1 MITEKDL
8 IEKFIEARWKKIE
21 VTCPD
26 NVKLLITPCGY
37 GEISSV
43 GDVDYFLVDGDLPWL
58 GASNITQLVETINN
72 HAELVIEQDNEK
84 GDLQKFYEENIEN
97 NFSQENW
104 NHYSD
109 WHKDVYGYRPSRS
122 TSPGIYIDPE
132 HR

>member
-1 MITEKDL
+1 MITERDL
-8 IEKFIEARWKKIE
+8 IEKFIEARWEKIE

-37 GEISSV
+37 REISNV

-58 GASNITQLVETINN
+58 GANNITQLVETINN
-72 HAELVIEQDNEK
+72 HAELVIESDEEK
-84 GDLQKFYEENIEN
+84 KELQKFYEENIEN

-104 NHYSD
+104 NLYSD
-109 WHKDVYGYRPSRS
+109 WHKDVYGHRPSRS
-122 TSPGIYIDPE
+122 VSPGIYINPE

>member
-8 IEKFIEARWKKIE
+8 IEKFIEAKWKKIE

-26 NVKLLITPCGY
+26 NVKLHITPCGY
-37 GEISSV
+37 DEISSV

-84 GDLQKFYEENIEN
+84 KDLQKFYKENIEN

-104 NHYSD
+104 NVYSD
-109 WHKDVYGYRPSRS
+109 WHKDVYGYRPSKNA
-122 TSPGIYIDPE
+122 SPGIYIDPE